1 MSETNQCIAII
12 LRTGERCKKR
22 HIGENYCIYHGPFC
36 QALTLKLLPCN
47 SMVRKFREG
56 FIYCDLHEKVSIE
69 RFSGPHS
76 SATPTL
82 FKSKTTTRDTFKPD
96 LKGQF
101 TVMTTTITTT
111 TTTTTTTTK
120 TISTEELSL
129 LLERV
134 ELSKKEVT

>member
-1 MSETNQCIAII
+1 MSETNQCTAII

-82 FKSKTTTRDTFKPD
+82 FKSKTTTTSNTFKPD
-96 LKGQF
+96 LTGQF
-101 TVMTTTITTT
+101 TVMTTATTT
-111 TTTTTTTTK
+111 TTTTTTTT
-120 TISTEELSL
+120 ISTEELSS

-134 ELSKKEVT
+134 ELSKKERG

>member
-36 QALTLKLLPCN
+36 QALTLKGLPCN
-47 SMVRKFREG
+47 SMIRKFREG

-82 FKSKTTTRDTFKPD
+82 FKSKTTTTRDTFKPD
-96 LKGQF
+96 LTGRF
-101 TVMTTTITTT
+101 TVITTT
-111 TTTTTTTTK
+111 TTTTTTTT
-120 TISTEELSL
+120 ISTEELSS
-129 LLERV
+129 LLERMEV
-134 ELSKKEVT
+134 SKKN